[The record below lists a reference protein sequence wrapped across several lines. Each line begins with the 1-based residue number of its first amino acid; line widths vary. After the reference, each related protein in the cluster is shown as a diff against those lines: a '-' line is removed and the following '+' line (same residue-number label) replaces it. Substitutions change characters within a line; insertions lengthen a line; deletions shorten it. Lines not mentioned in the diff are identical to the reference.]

1 MQDKERVPGNTTVA
15 PEVLETIIQ
24 MTANETPGV
33 ARIYNNNNNNNGVKL
48 KISESIVTAD
58 IYVVLESDCNT
69 LEVCKKLQKKIARA
83 VKEMVGMEAGSL
95 NIHVED
101 FEYPETK

>member
-1 MQDKERVPGNTTVA
+1 MQERDRIPGNTTVA

-24 MTANETPGV
+24 MTANDTPGV
-33 ARIYNNNNNNNGVKL
+33 SRIFTNNNTNSGVKL
-48 KISESIVTAD
+48 KLTDSVVSAD

-83 VKEMVGMEAGSL
+83 IKEMIGMEAGSL

-101 FEYPETK
+101 FDYPESK

>member
-1 MQDKERVPGNTTVA
+1 MQEKDRVPGNTTVA

-33 ARIYNNNNNNNGVKL
+33 SRIFTNNNTNSGVKM
-48 KISESIVTAD
+48 KMTDSVVTAD
-58 IYVVLESDCNT
+58 IYVVLDSDCNT
-69 LEVCKKLQKKIARA
+69 LEVCKNLQKKIARA
-83 VKEMVGMEAGSL
+83 IKEMVGMEAGSL

-101 FEYPETK
+101 FDYPESK